1 MYPTR
6 SPLRQIAH
14 CALLA
19 ATVIAS
25 GPAHARV
32 AESRVIGGLFRGA
45 LESGLPFE
53 LHVSRAD
60 SEVVARLVHH
70 DPPGSWNLR
79 GPLTPDGSFRLE
91 PTSDDSAPDFAA
103 WEGTFRP
110 DGLVGRWIDQDGT
123 VREHTME
130 RYADLHLRRHA
141 RLEVEASYP
150 LFRSS
155 FAAHGEI
162 NAAILRAVEESF
174 AQRVA
179 VLDGLATAFAIED
192 SARVEWLY
200 GATQVS
206 VRGQADGVVSLLFRQ
221 NENDGGDHN
230 EAWLESLNL
239 LVEGDHVRPI
249 LLHELSRPEANL
261 ISHLSSVCL
270 TDLKRQGASRIVD
283 GSVSAFGQGLRVWT
297 ATPRGLCFH
306 FPPEAVD
313 HDAAV
318 PFEVVIP
325 YQEIEAFLR
334 PGAAVQRLRAHGA
347 DETRIPPRGRAEG
360 NWSEVEATP

>member
-1 MYPTR
+1 MR
-6 SPLRQIAH
+6 STPRPLRRFAQHIVLPV
-14 CALLA
+14 ALLVA
-19 ATVIAS
+19 APV
-25 GPAHARV
+25 HAGV

-45 LESGLPFE
+45 LEGGLPFE

-79 GPLTPDGSFRLE
+79 GALAPDGSFRLE
-91 PTSDDSAPDFAA
+91 PTSDDSAPSFVV
-103 WEGTFRP
+103 WEGSFHP
-110 DGLVGRWIDQDGT
+110 DGLVGRWIDRDGK

-130 RYADLHLRRHA
+130 RYADLHVRRHP
-141 RLEVEASYP
+141 RLEVEAAYP
-150 LFRSS
+150 LFRPTL
-155 FAAHGEI
+155 AAHSEI

-179 VLDGLATAFAIED
+179 VLDGLASAFAVED
-192 SARVEWLY
+192 SDRVEWLY

-206 VRGQADGVVSLLFRQ
+206 VRGQGDGVVSLLFRQ
-221 NENDGGDHN
+221 NESDGGDHN
-230 EAWLESLNL
+230 ESWLESLNL

-249 LLHELSRPEANL
+249 LLHELSRPEVNL

-270 TDLKRQGASRIVD
+270 SDLKRQGASRIVD

-325 YQEIEAFLR
+325 YEEIEEFLR
-334 PGAAVQRLRAHGA
+334 PGAAVQRLRTRGPD
-347 DETRIPPRGRAEG
+347 DERIPPRGRAQG
-360 NWSEVEATP
+360 TWSEGDATP